1 MTASIQKKGNSYYIV
16 VSGFVVNGKSVNKW
30 VGTGYKVSN
39 TPYKTVEKKR
49 REVLEQY
56 KSLENLENFEYILFS
71 DYLKSWLEDIKYS
84 IAENTYKTYKL
95 VIHNVICPYFE
106 SKKILL
112 HELKPKHIQSFY
124 NYKME
129 HDGVSANTIRHYQA
143 NIHKALDYAVKNE
156 QIVKNPSDNVI
167 LPKKEKHMA
176 DYYSEDE
183 IKQLLNAVKGDKL
196 EPVVMIA
203 AYMGMRRSEIVGLK
217 WDCVDFVRKLILVKG
232 TIIDADTLK
241 YSPTTKHSA
250 SLRTLPMTDEL
261 AYYLYNLKERQEQNR
276 KRLGEKYN
284 SEWIEFVCVH
294 DNGNIITLNYASY
307 RFRKVCQKA
316 GLRCVKL
323 HEIRH
328 SNITLL
334 VRSGHTMKEVQVWA
348 GHNDYSTTANIY
360 SHIQDT
366 DKQKF
371 ADTISKALSN

>member
-30 VGTGYKVSN
+30 VSTGYKVSN

-56 KSLENLENFEYILFS
+56 KSLEELENFEHILFS

-84 IAENTYKTYKL
+84 IAENTYESYKIT
-95 VIHNVICPYFE
+95 IHKVICPYFE

-129 HDGVSANTIRHYQA
+129 HEGVSANTIHHYQA
-143 NIHKALDYAVKNE
+143 NIHKALEHAVKNE
-156 QIVKNPSDNVI
+156 QIPKNPSDNVI

-176 DYYSEDE
+176 DYYSEEE
-183 IKQLLNAVKGDKL
+183 IKQLLNAAKGDKL
-196 EPVVMIA
+196 ESVVMIA
-203 AYMGMRRSEIVGLK
+203 VYLGMRRGEIIGLK
-217 WDCVDFVRKLILVKG
+217 WDCVDFARKAITVKG
-232 TIIDADTLK
+232 TMIKADGLK

-261 AYYLYNLKERQEQNR
+261 ASYLFNLKERQEQNR
-276 KRLGEKYN
+276 KRLGKKYN
-284 SEWIEFVCVH
+284 SKWSEFVCVH
-294 DNGNIITLNYASY
+294 DNGDIITLDYASR
-307 RFRKVCQKA
+307 RFSDVCKKA
-316 GLRCVKL
+316 GLRRVQFHK
-323 HEIRH
+323 IRH
-328 SNITLL
+328 SNISLL
-334 VRSGHTMKEVQVWA
+334 ARSGYSMKEIQVWA

-360 SHIQDT
+360 SHIQYT